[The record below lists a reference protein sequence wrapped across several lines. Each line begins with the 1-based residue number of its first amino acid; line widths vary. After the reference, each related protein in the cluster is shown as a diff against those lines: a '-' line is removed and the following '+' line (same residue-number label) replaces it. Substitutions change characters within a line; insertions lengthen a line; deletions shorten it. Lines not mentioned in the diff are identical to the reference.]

1 MKQKDVWPFCIV
13 PTCKSYQAISDFRT
27 QSSSPLQKREGNCS
41 GGSRGGA
48 RGDALPPLF
57 LDQTEARRGE
67 KYFFETALPSL
78 SEGEL
83 EPKCVPQL
91 ILGSLL

>member
-1 MKQKDVWPFCIV
+1 MADPGAG
-13 PTCKSYQAISDFRT
+13 P
-27 QSSSPLQKREGNCS
+27 
-41 GGSRGGA
+41 GGGG
-48 RGDALPPLF
+48 ALPPLF

-67 KYFFETALPSL
+67 KYFFETAPPPSL
-78 SEGEL
+78 CEGKL